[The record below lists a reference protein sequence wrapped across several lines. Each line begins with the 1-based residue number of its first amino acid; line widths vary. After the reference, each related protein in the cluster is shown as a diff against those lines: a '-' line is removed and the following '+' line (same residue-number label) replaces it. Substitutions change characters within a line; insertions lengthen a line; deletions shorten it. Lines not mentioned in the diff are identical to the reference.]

1 MPTGLKGQKRSADVI
16 GNAVKVMRIAA
27 SEETKELDSVNSAA
41 AELGARGDK
50 VRAARLSAV
59 EKREIATV
67 AADERWAKRKKYS
80 GETEPSLGG
89 SLDPAYAAM
98 RAGSSLIPCTKAE
111 NTRLGSPTTSIFG
124 RRSRI
129 SSHRVLSCNSAR
141 LLPTQR

>member
-1 MPTGLKGQKRSADVI
+1 LKVAVGPKGERRPADVI

-27 SEETKELDSVNSAA
+27 SEETKELDSVNS
-41 AELGARGDK
+41 
-50 VRAARLSAV
+50 
-59 EKREIATV
+59 V